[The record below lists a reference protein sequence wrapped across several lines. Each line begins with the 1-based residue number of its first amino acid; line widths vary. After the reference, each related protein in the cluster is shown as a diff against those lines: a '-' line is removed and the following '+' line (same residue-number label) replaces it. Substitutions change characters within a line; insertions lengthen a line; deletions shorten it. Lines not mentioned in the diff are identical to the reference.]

1 MSQLSFEPQL
11 PEVQDEHGLFAADSL
26 CAAAR
31 RLQAGLPET
40 ASGLVMLCEDRAAFL
55 AGLLAAIERGVPLL
69 LPPNRS
75 RGALAELL
83 ALHPGAVL
91 VHEPGGSD
99 PDWPADWRAVPVRLA
114 RDGKVEDAA
123 DPCPRTPPDDQTVAV
138 AHTSGSTGRP
148 QAALKSWDCLA
159 RSTHAALKRFGFDAD
174 SRIVATVPPQH
185 MYGFELSILVPLF
198 SGARVWRG
206 LPFYPAD
213 VQAALQA
220 MGEGCWLVTT
230 PLHLRALLRSGL
242 EWPRLCGIVSAT
254 APLDPA
260 LAEQAEQCFA
270 APLHEIYGCTEAGSM
285 ASRRTVEG
293 DAWTP
298 YAGMRFHIGPDG
310 SARVEA
316 DWLPESVA
324 LGDLLRAGEAGR
336 FRLVGRKADLIN
348 IAGKRASLADL
359 NLRLNAIEGVLDG
372 VFLPP
377 ESDEGRLRA
386 VVVAP
391 GLSERDILDALA
403 AQLDPV
409 FLPRPLYR
417 VDGLPRNA
425 TGKLPRAA
433 LEALLARL
441 EEGRC
446 A

>member
-1 MSQLSFEPQL
+1 MSRMPIVSRL
-11 PEVQDEHGLFAADSL
+11 PEVQDEHGILPGMV
-26 CAAAR
+26 
-31 RLQAGLPET
+31 LQASAQQLLAQLPAE
-40 ASGLVMLCEDRAAFL
+40 AAGLVMLCEDRATFL
-55 AGLLAAIERGVPLL
+55 AGLLAAIERDIPLL

-83 ALHPGAVL
+83 SLYPGAVL
-91 VHEPGGSD
+91 AHELERAGSD
-99 PDWPADWRAVPVRLA
+99 WSDDWPAVPVLLSRE
-114 RDGKVEDAA
+114 EDAGA
-123 DPCPRTPPDDQTVAV
+123 ALRVPAAAEGQCVAV

-148 QAALKSWDCLA
+148 QAAPKPWQCLA
-159 RSTHAALKRFGFDAD
+159 SGTAAALRRFGFDAD

-220 MGEGCWLVTT
+220 MGEGSWLVTT

-242 EWPRLCGIVSAT
+242 EWPRLAGIVSAT

-285 ASRRTVEG
+285 ASRRTLED

-298 YAGMRFHIGPDG
+298 YEGMRFHIGTDG
-310 SARVEA
+310 SARVTA
-316 DWLPESVA
+316 NWLPQTVE
-324 LGDLLRAGEAGR
+324 LGDLLEPAEGGR

-359 NLRLNAIEGVLDG
+359 NLRLTAIEGVLDG

-386 VVVAP
+386 LVVAP